1 MGLVNGETLKDR
13 WCEALV
19 LDGERCLIESSVRE
33 LTEYFGISRVDA
45 LESCVTA
52 VQESKREWEAEPRDT
67 LYDVEAFYRTTRSYL
82 FEHLW
87 WHATEPEESAV
98 NVALLDY
105 AKQIGAL
112 EYLDFGSGVGST
124 AILFARHGFKVTL
137 ADISPTM
144 LAFARWRMQRRGL
157 SAQFIDLNQQPLPRN
172 RYAFATAVDVLDQ
185 LYEPAREV
193 QQVSDALVVN
203 GVFAFNF
210 RSGFDVQ
217 RPMQI
222 LPSSAPLFRALRH
235 HGLRGIQGHDPVA
248 ETLKSREFY
257 TAKRIVNTRVRTLS
271 NRALNLVAQSERV
284 QEWLGRMTQVRA

>member
-1 MGLVNGETLKDR
+1 MAQVNGETLRNR

-19 LDGERCLIESSVRE
+19 LDGESCLIESSVRE

-67 LYDVEAFYRTTRSYL
+67 LHDVEAFYRTTRSCL

-87 WHATEPEESAV
+87 WQATEPEDAAV
-98 NVALLDY
+98 SVALLDY

-124 AILFARHGFKVTL
+124 AILFAQHGFKVTL

-157 SAQFIDLNQQPLPRN
+157 SAQFLDLNQQDLPRN
-172 RYAFATAVDVLDQ
+172 RYAFVTAVDVLDH
-185 LYEPAREV
+185 LYDPAHEM
-193 QQVSDALVVN
+193 QQIGEALVVN
-203 GVFAFNF
+203 GIFAFNF
-210 RSGFDVQ
+210 RTGFDVQ
-217 RPMQI
+217 HPMQI
-222 LPSSAPLFRALRH
+222 LPSSAPLFRALRSS
-235 HGLRGIQGHDPVA
+235 GLRGVQGHEAAA
-248 ETLKSREFY
+248 EVLKAREFY
-257 TAKRIVNTRVRTLS
+257 TARRLAQSRVRELS
-271 NRALNLVAQSERV
+271 YRALDLVAPSTRV
-284 QEWLGRMTQVRA
+284 QEWLGRTT